1 LSEDPRH
8 GEPIICPDC
17 ESFLVEEDD
26 EEDIHD
32 DDAEEEETNGTAAQA
47 EVQVITDAQGQQGLN
62 QEQGSGNG
70 KSILN
75 GYKLIF

>member
-1 LSEDPRH
+1 MED
-8 GEPIICPDC
+8 
-17 ESFLVEEDD
+17 DD
-26 EEDIHD
+26 EEIDD

-70 KSILN
+70 KSI
-75 GYKLIF
+75 F